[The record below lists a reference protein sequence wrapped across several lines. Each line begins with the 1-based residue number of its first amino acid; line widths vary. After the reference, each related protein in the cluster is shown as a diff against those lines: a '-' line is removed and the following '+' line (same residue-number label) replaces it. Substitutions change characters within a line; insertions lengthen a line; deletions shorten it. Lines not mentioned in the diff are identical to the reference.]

1 MSDGASGSGQSGGS
15 GRSGGLGTAGF
26 DRRAIEARF
35 AGLVRENR
43 FTIAV
48 VFPLV
53 GAALF
58 VASERWLPGW
68 LAMHPALV
76 LFGTLVMRTPLAAA
90 LAPLVDRRAGVGLL
104 AVAAY
109 SYAIEYVGIHTG
121 FPYGE
126 FSYQLSLG
134 PMVGGVP
141 VGLPVFFVPLVLNS
155 YLLVLLLMPRVGRIA
170 RLGAALATVLAV
182 DLVLDPAAVGL
193 GFWAYD
199 GGGVYYGVPLSNYA
213 GWVLSGLVA
222 LSLIEWGFDRE
233 AVSARLADCEFAL
246 DDFVSFVVL
255 WGAMNVYFG
264 NWVAVA
270 VAATLAG
277 GLVRTDRFDLA
288 MPGRDAP
295 ERG

>member
-1 MSDGASGSGQSGGS
+1 M
-15 GRSGGLGTAGF
+15 
-26 DRRAIEARF
+26 DRRRIEA
-35 AGLVRENR
+35 ALSALVRKNR

-58 VASERWLPGW
+58 VASREAWLPTW
-68 LAMHPALV
+68 LAMNPTLV
-76 LFGTLVMRTPLAAA
+76 LFGTLVMRLPLVAG
-90 LAPLVDRRAGVGLL
+90 LTPLVDRRAGLGLF

-109 SYAIEYVGIHTG
+109 SYAVEYVGVHYG
-121 FPYGE
+121 VPYGE
-126 FSYQLSLG
+126 FSYQLELG

-141 VGLPVFFVPLVLNS
+141 VGLPVFFLPLVVNS
-155 YLLVLLLMPRVGRIA
+155 YLLVVLLLPRAGWLR
-170 RLGAALATVLAV
+170 RTLAALGVVLVV

-193 GFWAYD
+193 GFWRYD
-199 GGGVYYGVPLSNYA
+199 GGGVYYGVPLSNFA

-222 LSLIEWGFDRE
+222 IALVEWGFDRD
-233 AVSARLADCEFAL
+233 ALAARLRDCEFAL

-270 VAATLAG
+270 LAVG
-277 GLVRTDRFDLA
+277 LSAGLVRADRFDFVGL
-288 MPGRDAP
+288 GRERP
-295 ERG
+295 EQS

>member
-1 MSDGASGSGQSGGS
+1 VSEPSDDSP
-15 GRSGGLGTAGF
+15 TARL
-26 DRRAIEARF
+26 DRRALEARF
-35 AGLVRENR
+35 SGLVRENR

-58 VASERWLPGW
+58 VASTEQWLPAW

-90 LAPLVDRRAGVGLL
+90 LAPLVDRRAGLGLL
-104 AVAAY
+104 AIAAY
-109 SYAIEYVGIHTG
+109 SYAIESVGVHYG
-121 FPYGE
+121 VPYGE

-155 YLLVLLLMPRVGRIA
+155 YLLVLLLFPRVGRIA
-170 RLGAALATVLAV
+170 RLGAALAMVLAV

-199 GGGVYYGVPLSNYA
+199 GGGAYYGVPLSNYA

-222 LSLIEWGFDRE
+222 LSLVEWGFDRE
-233 AVSARLADCEFAL
+233 ALSARLADCEFAL

-270 VAATLAG
+270 LAVALAG
-277 GLVRTDRFDLA
+277 GLVRTDRFDFA
-288 MPGRDAP
+288 VSGRDAP
-295 ERG
+295 EGS

>member
-1 MSDGASGSGQSGGS
+1 MAEQPAEA
-15 GRSGGLGTAGF
+15 TAEGF
-26 DRRAIEARF
+26 GRRAFEARF
-35 AGLVRENR
+35 SAAVRENR

-58 VASERWLPGW
+58 VASTEAWLPPW

-76 LFGTLVMRTPLAAA
+76 LFGTLVMRTPLLAG
-90 LAPLVDRRAGVGLL
+90 LAPVVDRRAGVGLL
-104 AVAAY
+104 AVGGY
-109 SYAIEYVGIHTG
+109 SYAIEYVGIHYG
-121 FPYGE
+121 VPYGE
-126 FSYQLSLG
+126 FEYLLSLG

-155 YLLVLLLMPRVGRIA
+155 YLLVLLLAPKAGLLA
-170 RLGAALATVLAV
+170 RTAAALGVVLAV

-199 GGGVYYGVPLSNYA
+199 AGGIYYGVPLSNYA

-222 LSLIEWGFDRE
+222 LSLVEWGFDRE
-233 AVSARLADCEFAL
+233 TLAARLEACEFAL

-264 NWVAVA
+264 NWIAVA
-270 VAATLAG
+270 LAVGLAA
-277 GLVRTDRFDLA
+277 GLVRTDRFDFA
-288 MPGRDAP
+288 GTGRDVPGR
-295 ERG
+295 G